1 MTIRIF
7 RANYND
13 AIFLILY
20 EDLVYMNIK
29 FVRNHFWVF
38 PNDEKKKIPKDYK
51 EITQEY
57 IENFQY
63 NEILKSLQEYL
74 NEN

>member
-1 MTIRIF
+1 
-7 RANYND
+7 
-13 AIFLILY
+13 
-20 EDLVYMNIK
+20 MNIK